1 MGFPITTTSDLV
13 APIELSLAPGM
24 LSVPTPAFNYIIFA
38 DKHSMPEQGGTTYR
52 FIRPNALEPPIE
64 ELGNSGLEPASQVP
78 SRDFV
83 DTVMSFYGTSV
94 VVNEQVVIQNQDS
107 AMAWIT
113 ERLGVAMRQGEDL
126 LLRNYLASTASAVN
140 ATGGTNGDNPTN
152 MSETDFSRIAATLD
166 NNNAMKFMQGKE
178 GENKFGTS
186 PVRFSYILFA
196 HTELQPDM
204 DALANFQSSWNY
216 PNREGV
222 LYSEY
227 GAVRN
232 VRILTSSQSAKEE
245 GASALGNT
253 VYNNILCA
261 RESYAHIQ
269 QSMYGMNIIYRDP
282 LFSGP
287 LALNATLA
295 VKYSQT
301 QAILQQLWILRFR
314 CTARITI

>member
-38 DKHSMPEQGGTTYR
+38 DKHAMPEQGGTTYR

-64 ELGNSGLEPASQVP
+64 ELGNSGLEPPSQVP
-78 SRDFV
+78 SRDFI
-83 DTVMSFYGTSV
+83 DAVMAFYSTSV
-94 VVNEQVVIQNQDS
+94 VINEQVVIQNQDS

-126 LLRNYLASTASAVN
+126 LLRNYLTSTTSQIN
-140 ATGGTNGDNPTN
+140 ATGGSNGDNPTN
-152 MSETDFSRIAATLD
+152 LSETDFSRVAATLD
-166 NNNAMKFMQGKE
+166 NNNAMKYLQGKE
-178 GENKFGTS
+178 GQNKFGTS
-186 PVRFSYILFA
+186 PVRFSYVMFA
-196 HTELQPDM
+196 HTELQPDL
-204 DALANFQSSWNY
+204 DAIGTFQSSWNY

-232 VRILTSSQSAKEE
+232 IRILTSSQSKKE
-245 GASALGNT
+245 ASASTLGNT
-253 VYNNILCA
+253 VYENIVCG

-269 QSMYGMNIIYRDP
+269 QSMYGMKIIYRDP

-287 LALNATLA
+287 SALNATLA

-301 QAILQQLWILRFR
+301 QAILQQLWIKRFR